1 MDNEPKYFIKWGEKM
16 KLLDEIIRFINE
28 KILKKGSSEIMMLP
42 ASVEIVNDGKVDFSK
57 MFEYLR
63 NRKYNKELS
72 VSFFQI
78 KPSIR
83 KIYIQKIK
91 SDISGEIGR
100 THDSNIL
107 LEGIIS
113 NDYFIAIQKINLPT
127 NRLGMSIIK
136 NNSYIDITTKII
148 NQDNYFS
155 DLQYKEYVKNADGEE
170 LYKFDAENESYYK
183 RIKKYGIIFRE
194 YASYGDEQ
202 ELNNIEKLAQ
212 PTDNGKIIEEYNKL
226 TGLAYIS
233 GEGMYT
239 LSNALKA
246 NPYIVTIEA
255 FEESKNGEVVHRMA
269 ITKIFSSKKEC
280 IVGYR
285 PEMILLEGIGQNK
298 TGPSIFRLLPE
309 GIYVDNTTFKK
320 NFEGK
325 YSYKTISL
333 ENIQSMVKDIP
344 FSLTQETKN
353 ILRNGLKIPDYLQK
367 IYSTGIDK
375 IKNIELTKKVKDVE

>member
-1 MDNEPKYFIKWGEKM
+1 M

-28 KILKKGSSEIMMLP
+28 KILKKDLSEIRMLP
-42 ASVEIVNDGKVDFSK
+42 ASVEVVNDGKVDFTR
-57 MFEYLR
+57 MFEYLK

-83 KIYIQKIK
+83 KSYIQRIVT
-91 SDISGEIGR
+91 DLGGEIGR

-107 LEGIIS
+107 LEGTIS
-113 NDYFIAIQKINLPT
+113 NDYFIVVQKINLAM
-127 NRLGMSIIK
+127 NRLGMSMIK

-148 NQDNYFS
+148 NEDNNFL
-155 DLQYKEYVKNADGEE
+155 DLQYKEYVKNVDGEE

-202 ELNNIEKLAQ
+202 ELNDIEKLAQ

-233 GEGMYT
+233 GEGMHT
-239 LSNALKA
+239 ISNALKA

-255 FEESKNGEVVHRMA
+255 FEESKNGEVIHRMA
-269 ITKIFSSKKEC
+269 ISKIFKSKKEC

-298 TGPSIFRLLPE
+298 IGPSIYRLLPE
-309 GIYVDNTTFKK
+309 GIYVDNTSFKK

-333 ENIQSMVKDIP
+333 EDIQDMVNDIP

-353 ILRNGLKIPDYLQK
+353 ILRNGLKMPSYLQS
-367 IYSTGIDK
+367 IYNKGVDK
-375 IKNIELTKKVKDVE
+375 IKNIELIKKTKEV